1 MIHVLENSFSRYS
14 DATPKKEE
22 KKKKKRINKKEKK
35 KEKLCNNLLTVP
47 SSGVPGEH
55 RYEERTLYTLENRI
69 PVIQCS
75 P

>member
-35 KEKLCNNLLTVP
+35 KKNCAII
-47 SSGVPGEH
+47 S
-55 RYEERTLYTLENRI
+55 
-69 PVIQCS
+69 
-75 P
+75 